1 MNVMRIYSILWTV
14 FLLVWLIAWLRTK
27 RTQQRAPLSSRLL
40 YAIPVSIGS
49 YLMFNDNIQLGWLQ
63 SRVVPKNIF
72 VDVLGISLTAAGIG
86 LAIWA
91 RFYLGQNWSSAVSI
105 KVGHQLIRGGPYA
118 WVRHPIYSGI
128 LLAITGTALGR
139 GKPVGLLSI
148 AMFWLGFSIKS
159 GMEEKFMLQTFGTE
173 YEEYTRTTGALIPKL
188 GG

>member
-1 MNVMRIYSILWTV
+1 MDVMRIDSILWTV
-14 FLLVWLIAWLRTK
+14 FGLVWLVAWLRTK

-49 YLMFNDNIQLGWLQ
+49 YLMFSDNIQLGWLQ
-63 SRVVPKNIF
+63 SLVLPKNII
-72 VDVLGISLTAAGIG
+72 VDVLGISLAAAGIG

-139 GKPVGLLSI
+139 GTPVGLLSI

-173 YEEYTRTTGALIPKL
+173 YQEYTRTTGALVPKL
-188 GG
+188 RV

>member
-1 MNVMRIYSILWTV
+1 MEMMRIYSILWTV
-14 FLLVWLIAWLRTK
+14 FGLVWLVAWLSTK
-27 RTQQRAPLSSRLL
+27 RTQQRAPFTSRLL
-40 YAIPVSIGS
+40 YAIPVLIGS

-63 SRVVPKNIF
+63 SRVLPQNIV
-72 VDVLGISLTAAGIG
+72 VDGFGISLTAAGIG

-139 GKPVGLLSI
+139 GKPVGLL
-148 AMFWLGFSIKS
+148 AVALFWLGFSIKS
-159 GMEEKFMLQTFGTE
+159 RMEEKFMLQTFGTD
-173 YEEYTRTTGALIPKL
+173 YEEYTRTTGALVPKL
-188 GG
+188 RG